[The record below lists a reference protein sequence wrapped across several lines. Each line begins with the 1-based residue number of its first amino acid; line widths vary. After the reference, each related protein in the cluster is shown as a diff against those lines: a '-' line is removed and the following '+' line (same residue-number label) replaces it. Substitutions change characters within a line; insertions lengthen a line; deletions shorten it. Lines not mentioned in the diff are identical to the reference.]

1 MANRIRGITIEI
13 NGDTSKLS
21 QSLSGLDKNLKQSA
35 TSLKDI
41 NKLLKLDP
49 GNVAILKQKY
59 AELGKSVEDTKQR
72 LERLKEAQR
81 QMESAGKTDT
91 AEYDKLQREIVE
103 TEQNLKSLTKEYER
117 FGSVSAQQIAAAG
130 QKMQEV
136 GDKITGVGKALM
148 PVTGALAAVGAVGVA
163 KFAEYDKTMQL
174 VNATM
179 GNTETQAEGLNQ
191 AIKDAAAQSVFGM
204 SDAATAA
211 LNFARAGLD
220 AEQAANALA
229 PAMNLAAGEGG
240 NLETVSAGL
249 VGTLNAFGA
258 SFDETGRYADIF
270 AAACNNSALDVNSLS
285 DNISTATSVF
295 ASAGYTVE
303 DLTLALGIMA
313 DKNIDTATAATSLK
327 SGIGKLAAP
336 AKAGAEALDRLGFSS
351 NSAEEAQSKLTA
363 ALAKQEAA
371 QLKYQAAQHKYIKA
385 VNQYGQYDEH
395 SYKAKAAVIEANQK
409 LAQTTQAV
417 TLLQQASADGLASY
431 GELLV
436 DSSGEM
442 RDFETV
448 LGMLRESFAGL
459 SEQEQ
464 LQAASAIFGK
474 QQYSNWLALITT
486 APEKVDALSAAIR
499 GSSIDLGSL
508 NEQLG
513 KSGLSID
520 QFAAALEPLGIS
532 SEQVSQILQLSGG
545 SAETFADMLLE
556 AANAGVTA
564 DDIIAALGGNLET
577 LQTAMDGAKG
587 TTDAMAEAMM
597 SGFGGSLESLKSSV
611 DVAATSIGETLA
623 PMIQKVASAIQDAV
637 TWFNALSPSGR
648 QVVVT
653 IGLIVAAIGPLL
665 IIIGTLISSVG
676 QIMTLAPTLT
686 MLGGKIMG
694 GISALGGALSGLWA
708 IMLANPI
715 TIVIAAIAAIIAIFV
730 VLWNKCDSFR
740 NFWINLWDGIKDKA
754 ASAKDAVVNTFNS
767 LKEKL
772 SAGIQALKNLF
783 NFSWSLP
790 KIKLPHFSIQ
800 GSFSLSPPSVPHLA
814 VDWYAKAMANG
825 IILNSPTIFGA
836 SGGKLLGG
844 GEAGPEAV
852 VGVSSLREM
861 IGEAVRQSGTDG
873 ETVALLREIIA
884 LLRLLSTSSVYLD
897 TGALVGEMTPA
908 INREMGTLAYYGR
921 RERINGR

>member
-21 QSLSGLDKNLKQSA
+21 QSLSELDKDLKQSA

-59 AELGKSVEDTKQR
+59 AELSKSVDDTKQR

-91 AEYDKLQREIVE
+91 AEYDRLQREIVE
-103 TEQNLKSLTKEYER
+103 TEQKLKSLTKEYER

-136 GDKITGVGKALM
+136 ADKITGVGKALM
-148 PVTGALAAVGAVGVA
+148 PVTGALTAVGAVGVA

-351 NSAEEAQSKLTA
+351 NSAEESQQKLTA

-436 DSSGEM
+436 DSNGEM

-532 SEQVSQILQLSGG
+532 SEQVSQILQLGG
-545 SAETFADMLLE
+545 GNAETFADMLLE

-564 DDIIAALGGNLET
+564 DDVIAALGGDLDV

-715 TIVIAAIAAIIAIFV
+715 TIVIAAIAAIVAIFV
-730 VLWNKCDSFR
+730 VLWNKCEGFR

-754 ASAKDAVVNTFNS
+754 SSAKDAVVNTFNS

-790 KIKLPHFSIQ
+790 KIKLPHFSIK

-861 IGEAVRQSGTDG
+861 IADAVRQSGTDG
-873 ETVALLREIIA
+873 ETLALLREIIA